1 MFPWAT
7 RRPGYDGGTS
17 WLRRAGRPAMGSRP
31 WHRGAEVC
39 RSRRALTRCPAVLRP
54 GHPGKVA
61 RHAAQRDHATACK
74 TLRVVTGLWDAATVE
89 STTEDDVATTAVPTA
104 HSDPRLNVK
113 LAGFRVLCSK
123 SGWSVRHL
131 FPSPPPLSH
140 SPTPTSGWRW
150 RQRWWRGGGGSGGS
164 VVAAWSRHGCKA
176 GRTQPLHHS
185 FGGRYVASSR
195 LRGWPE
201 TAPTRSAPTR
211 SSGKVCGA
219 IRPAGG

>member
-1 MFPWAT
+1 MGELYPLFVVCVVPWAT

-61 RHAAQRDHATACK
+61 RHAARRDHATACK
-74 TLRVVTGLWDAATVE
+74 TLRVVTGLRDAATVE
-89 STTEDDVATTAVPTA
+89 YTTEDDVATTAVPTA

-113 LAGFRVLCSK
+113 LAGFRVLCSRP
-123 SGWSVRHL
+123 GWSVRHL

-140 SPTPTSGWRW
+140 SPSFFLIAI
-150 RQRWWRGGGGSGGS
+150 
-164 VVAAWSRHGCKA
+164 VYNAWSEKTETKTETKTKNEITSA
-176 GRTQPLHHS
+176 SYIQHS
-185 FGGRYVASSR
+185 
-195 LRGWPE
+195 E
-201 TAPTRSAPTR
+201 TKTYAKT
-211 SSGKVCGA
+211 
-219 IRPAGG
+219 